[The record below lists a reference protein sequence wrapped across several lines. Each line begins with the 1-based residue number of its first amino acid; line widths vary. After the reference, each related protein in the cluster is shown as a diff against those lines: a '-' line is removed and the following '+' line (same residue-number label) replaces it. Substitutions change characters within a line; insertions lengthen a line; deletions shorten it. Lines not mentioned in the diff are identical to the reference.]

1 MSTTIS
7 QGEIVK
13 LKPKSRHGKNRLNE
27 HGEHW
32 VVMNVGAFKG
42 QPALH
47 LRSKGKTFKMGSS
60 WVFDGRWVLLNNDSD
75 FEIVQVDR
83 SEFRM

>member
-1 MSTTIS
+1 MK
-7 QGEIVK
+7 QGESIK
-13 LKPKSRHGKNRLNE
+13 LVPKTRHGKNRIHQHGDEWEILNLSK
-27 HGEHW
+27 
-32 VVMNVGAFKG
+32 FKG